1 MINDNLMS
9 FFGGL
14 ADKDI
19 DWDAKEKRM
28 KEFRESFS
36 KRLKSISKYR
46 ESS

>member
-1 MINDNLMS
+1 MS

-28 KEFRESFS
+28 KKFRESFTRRIKETS
-36 KRLKSISKYR
+36 KEINN
-46 ESS
+46 